1 MGRGEGVRGSQEKGG
16 VFLGGR
22 GGSDIPV
29 HTMIFL
35 RVSLPMKDARLHQIY
50 FSFIITE
57 DSSRLLF

>member
-1 MGRGEGVRGSQEKGG
+1 MRGSQEKGG